1 MKSKKLFFTCVVSV
15 LIVTFGFVTVV
26 SAAST
31 KKMLEA
37 WYGAKII
44 YNNQELISDVQPF
57 IVNGTTYVPLRMLMN
72 TIGKDISWDGVNSKV
87 LIADRPNT
95 TEIDLRTQLSIKD
108 VQISDL
114 QAKISALEKK
124 GSSSSGSSDLSDL
137 EENLNDDYE
146 DYKSKSFE
154 ITLDGDEDDIEVE
167 IIVSSSDWNGL
178 SSSTQTTLL
187 QNICDDIRDEYDDA
201 RITGTVRRS
210 SSSSSVLTYFYLSS
224 NNTVRVNNDEDI
236 LNLEQELDETY
247 YDEFDDYDI
256 PVYVVLSGDEDD
268 LECRVYFKYS
278 SYDDEWTD
286 MSDSE
291 IRNLMADIYSDIE
304 DEFDNAKI
312 KIYIYD
318 TGSRGILA
326 NYYKSSSGSSTFI
339 RNVN

>member
-178 SSSTQTTLL
+178 SSSNQTTLL

-201 RITGTVRRS
+201 RITGVVKKS
-210 SSSSSVLTYFYLSS
+210 SSTSSAMAYFYLNS
-224 NNTVRVNNDEDI
+224 NDTVRMNSDEDI
-236 LNLEQELDETY
+236 LNLEQELDDTY
-247 YDEFDDYDI
+247 RDKFDDYDI
-256 PVYVVLSGDEDD
+256 PVYLTLSGDEDD
-268 LECRVYFKYS
+268 LEYRVYFKYS

-286 MSDSE
+286 ISNTK
-291 IRNLMADIYSDIE
+291 INNLMSSIYSDIE
-304 DEFDNAKI
+304 DEFDDAEI
-312 KIYIYD
+312 EGYICD
-318 TGSRGILA
+318 TGSKGTLA
-326 NYYKSSSGSSTFI
+326 SYYKASSGSMTFI
-339 RNVN
+339 RHVN